1 MKKEKT
7 AELRITCFEDQ
18 QCKIELG
25 GEYSELASALASL
38 IEQADEDNPVYKI
51 LITVFGSIELEK
63 VCKSLSSD
71 DDNII

>member
-25 GEYSELASALASL
+25 GEHEELASALHSL
-38 IEQADEDNPVYKI
+38 IEQGDEDNPVYKI
-51 LITVFGSIELEK
+51 LMAVFINLNLEK
-63 VCKSLSSD
+63 LIAGNRE
-71 DDNII
+71 DDNNII